1 MTAQVLQIVPELPPR
16 LGGVGGYA
24 LALARALR
32 DHAGMETHFLVTDP
46 AWRPA
51 ETGETGVT
59 GERLPARSVRALRGA
74 LTAAGREGLPVLLHY
89 ANYAYQRRGCP
100 FWLVRTLEIRPS
112 HRLVTFFH
120 EVHAGGP
127 PWRSSFWLAPLQRH
141 LAARLARRSDRC
153 ATSLPLYR
161 GLLEA
166 LAPGTDAVVL
176 PVLSPLGEPA
186 EVAPLAARHP
196 PRLLVDHFLE
206 QFELHHAER
215 IAGRPPEGL
224 WGAPWRPRRRLRGPG
239 DHRDP
244 RHRSPPRSGAA
255 GRHRRGTRPP
265 LRPAP
270 RCGGE
275 PPVRRS
281 LRRISRLS
289 SGVPGEIDH
298 LRGLLVARRSPCVLL
313 GGHGG
318 AAGSGP
324 PVEPGR
330 SGGRRGRPGGGLR
343 RAGLVPRPRG
353 ADGSRGL
360 SPTAPPRPGR
370 RRVVE

>member
-186 EVAPLAARHP
+186 EVAPLAAPVSQHEDIK
-196 PRLLVDHFLE
+196 VQA
-206 QFELHHAER
+206 QF
-215 IAGRPPEGL
+215 
-224 WGAPWRPRRRLRGPG
+224 
-239 DHRDP
+239 
-244 RHRSPPRSGAA
+244 
-255 GRHRRGTRPP
+255 T
-265 LRPAP
+265 PAP
-270 RCGGE
+270 STQAGC
-275 PPVRRS
+275 
-281 LRRISRLS
+281 
-289 SGVPGEIDH
+289 H
-298 LRGLLVARRSPCVLL
+298 RGSVF
-313 GGHGG
+313 
-318 AAGSGP
+318 
-324 PVEPGR
+324 
-330 SGGRRGRPGGGLR
+330 
-343 RAGLVPRPRG
+343 
-353 ADGSRGL
+353 
-360 SPTAPPRPGR
+360 GR
-370 RRVVE
+370 RRQRRRRRGGASAHACLRGWGERSVRPWRSLLRG

>member
-196 PRLLVDHFLE
+196 RRLLVFGGPGARRRAYGERRGDLAAACAALE
-206 QFELHHAER
+206 ITEILDIGAPLDPAPPAA
-215 IAGRPPEGL
+215 IAGVPVHLCGPLPDAAASRLFAEAFAGFLAYPPAFLGKSTIFAACSSHGALPVSSWEGTE
-224 WGAPWRPRRRLRGPG
+224 A
-239 DHRDP
+239 
-244 RHRSPPRSGAA
+244 
-255 GRHRRGTRPP
+255 
-265 LRPAP
+265 RPAP
-270 RCGGE
+270 
-275 PPVRRS
+275 
-281 LRRISRLS
+281 
-289 SGVPGEIDH
+289 
-298 LRGLLVARRSPCVLL
+298 GLLWSP
-313 GGHGG
+313 GDPAG
-318 AAGSGP
+318 AADVQAVASAA
-324 PVEPGR
+324 
-330 SGGRRGRPGGGLR
+330 
-343 RAGLVPRPRG
+343 RAWYLDH
-353 ADGSRGL
+353 AA
-360 SPTAPPRPGR
+360 PTAAAAFHQLLLPGPAA
-370 RRVVE
+370 VAS